1 VILTEADLQ
10 NYVTS
15 TSLCWVQD
23 IDNARVVWAN
33 SAALQAFKASSAEA
47 FYQRDVAPLSEA
59 SRTRLLTYRR
69 RVSLG
74 ETYTTQWTTYVNEQD
89 PLTLLA
95 EVSGFQLPD
104 KRLALFFNARDIS
117 DAVCPEALRMLEA
130 SRQSFVCYGA
140 FTFSGSALERNAA
153 FLRAFGDAPTAIE
166 ANTGDEFLALFD
178 TPDTAQVAR
187 AHAITTGKY
196 RGRVKLNALTGVGWY
211 LMLIITI
218 MDPVTGDRVLHV
230 ETLDI
235 SSEVETEARARS
247 TELLLE
253 QIADEMPM
261 PIAYLRSDG
270 YFGFANRTY
279 ANWSGK
285 ARHEIVGK
293 TLLETTSQRA
303 LTLMEEGL
311 PHVARGERY
320 QYERLATLAGM
331 GERWISVA
339 LIPHIDTSGKVAGSF
354 IFGAD
359 IHALKIAEE
368 SREKSDQQLA
378 AIADNL
384 PVAIVLFNREHRIA
398 FANRTFCTWFHVPH
412 HNIIGRHAIEIF
424 GADVYES
431 TAAVRD
437 KVLTGE
443 SSTFRRET
451 ELNGRRRWIDVT
463 LSPYIPSPRD
473 NKIDG
478 FIAVYADVTQRVET
492 RLAHD
497 KDRDALVR
505 HIANTPLCVIQL
517 DSDRRI
523 THWTG
528 RSVEVFGW
536 PEDIACGAFIDEL
549 ALFATDASE
558 QFNESLDKLGLGE
571 TDRFTSLLRVRRR
584 DGAEMY
590 GEWFGSVLHRNNSHS
605 TESYFLLVQD
615 VSARVAAEH
624 HLQYVANH
632 DALTGLPNR
641 IQYHERLRL
650 ELARAKRHSH
660 RLGIFMIDLD
670 RFKYVN
676 ESLGHN
682 AGDVLLQE
690 VAARLAALCQDG
702 DLVARTGGDEFM
714 LLAELDD
721 EFHVARFA
729 EKIQRTVSR
738 PLVVNEQEIFV
749 TTSIGVSV
757 FPDDAEAEQEL
768 VKNADWAL
776 YRAKDAGRN
785 TAQFYSRTAA
795 NDAHTRLS
803 IESDLRRAVAYN
815 QLELHYQPKQSMVHG
830 RITGVEAL
838 LRWRHPVKGLIQ
850 PDQFINLAEETGLI
864 IEIGQWVCREACR
877 QAAQWRLEYGA
888 TPQVAI
894 NISPVELSRHELASE
909 ILAEIQQAG
918 LPGSAIMVEITESG
932 VISDPAL
939 ATLTLET
946 LRSHGVKAAIDD
958 FGKGYSS
965 LSQLKRLP
973 IDALKIDSSFVRDV
987 VLDRDDAA
995 IIQAIV
1001 GLGRSLDL
1009 DIIAEGV
1016 ETSEQMSLLLKYG
1029 CDQVQGY
1036 FVSRPL
1042 AAADFATQF
1051 LAVRQS

>member
-1 VILTEADLQ
+1 MIVTEACLNTYAD
-10 NYVTS
+10 S
-15 TSLCWVQD
+15 TRLCWVQD
-23 IDNARVVWAN
+23 TDKARVVWAN
-33 SAALQAFKASSAEA
+33 AAALLAFKAGSALE
-47 FYQRDVAPLSEA
+47 FYQRDVAPMSEA
-59 SRTRLLTYRR
+59 SRTRLETYRQ
-69 RVSLG
+69 RVSRG
-74 ETYTTQWTTYVNEQD
+74 ETYTTQWTTFVDERL

-104 KRLALFFNARDIS
+104 QRVALFFNARDIN

-130 SRQSFVCYGA
+130 ARQSFVCYGS
-140 FTFSGSALERNAA
+140 FTFNGIALERNAA
-153 FLRAFGDAPTAIE
+153 FLRAFGDASILLDASAP
-166 ANTGDEFLALFD
+166 DEFLALFE
-178 TPDTAQVAR
+178 TPNAAEIAR

-218 MDPVTGDRVLHV
+218 VDPVTGERVLHV

-235 SSEVETEARARS
+235 SSEVETEERARS

-261 PIAYLRSDG
+261 PIAYLRADG
-270 YFGFANRTY
+270 CFGFANRTY

-285 ARHEIVGK
+285 ARREIVGK

-303 LTLMEEGL
+303 LTLIQDGL
-311 PHVARGERY
+311 AHVERGERF
-320 QYERLATLAGM
+320 QYERLATVAGM
-331 GERWISVA
+331 GERWISVE
-339 LIPHIDTSGKVAGSF
+339 LIPHVDSDSKVAGCF

-359 IHALKIAEE
+359 IHALKVAEQ
-368 SREKSDQQLA
+368 SREKSDRQLK

-384 PVAIVLFNREHRIA
+384 MVAIALFNCENRVV
-398 FANRTFCTWFHVPH
+398 FANRAFCTWFDMPQHA
-412 HNIIGRHAIEIF
+412 IFGRHAIEIF
-424 GADVYES
+424 GVDIYES
-431 TAAVRD
+431 TTAARD
-437 KVLTGE
+437 NALNGE

-451 ELNGRRRWIDVT
+451 EQHGRRRWIDVT
-463 LSPYIPSPRD
+463 LSPFYPRD
-473 NKIDG
+473 NEIDG
-478 FIAVYADVTQRVET
+478 FLAVYTDVTQRVES

-497 KDRDALVR
+497 TDRDALVR

-517 DSDRRI
+517 DASRRI
-523 THWTG
+523 AHWTG
-528 RSVEVFGW
+528 RAVDVFGW
-536 PEDIACGAFIDEL
+536 PEEIACGALVDEL
-549 ALFATDASE
+549 SLFADDARD
-558 QFNESLDKLGLGE
+558 QFNEALDKLKLGE
-571 TDRFTSLLRVRRR
+571 TQRFTSLLRARRR
-584 DGAEMY
+584 DGTEIY
-590 GEWFGSVLHRNNSHS
+590 GEWFGSVLHDKNSQVAL
-605 TESYFLLVQD
+605 SYFLLVQD
-615 VSARVAAEH
+615 VSARVAAEQ

-632 DALTGLPNR
+632 DAITGLPNR
-641 IQYHERLRL
+641 TQYHERLRI
-650 ELARAKRHSH
+650 ELARARRHGH
-660 RLGIFMIDLD
+660 RLGVFMIDLD

-690 VAARLAALCQDG
+690 VAARLTALCQDG
-702 DLVARTGGDEFM
+702 DFVARTGGDEFM
-714 LLAELDD
+714 LLVELDD
-721 EFHVARFA
+721 DYHVARFA
-729 EKIQRTVSR
+729 EKIQRYVSR
-738 PLVVNEQEIFV
+738 PLILNEQEIFI

-757 FPDDAEAEQEL
+757 FPDDADVEQEL

-785 TAQFYSRTAA
+785 TTQFYSRAAA
-795 NDAHTRLS
+795 NDAFARLS
-803 IESDLRRAVAYN
+803 IESDLRRAVDYN
-815 QLELHYQPKQSMVHG
+815 QLELHYQPKQSMVNG

-838 LRWRHPVKGLIQ
+838 LRWRHPVKGLMQ
-850 PDQFINLAEETGLI
+850 PDQFISLAEETGLI

-877 QAAQWRLEYGA
+877 QSAQWRLEYGS

-894 NISPVELSRHELASE
+894 NISPIELSRHELASE

-932 VISDPAL
+932 VIRDPAL
-939 ATLTLET
+939 ATLTLDT
-946 LRSHGVKAAIDD
+946 LRSYGVKAAIDD

-965 LSQLKRLP
+965 LTQLKHLP
-973 IDALKIDSSFVRDV
+973 IDALKIDSSFVHDLV
-987 VLDRDDAA
+987 SCRDDAA
-995 IIQAIV
+995 IIQVIV

-1042 AAADFATQF
+1042 SAHDFAAQF
-1051 LAVRQS
+1051 LAVRQP